1 MKFLPSFHNPKT
13 RGYST
18 YYAIVLVVVTGV
30 VILNTLQIIHQNI
43 IQNSMTFFEGYLSL
57 FMLVRNEKVGS
68 GFLKYITY
76 AKSFT
81 IS

>member
-30 VILNTLQIIHQNI
+30 VILNTFQVIHQNI
-43 IQNSMTFFEGYLSL
+43 IQNSMTFFEGYFSL
-57 FMLVRNEKVGS
+57 FMLIRNEKVGRE
-68 GFLKYITY
+68 FLKHVAYV
-76 AKSFT
+76 KSFT

>member
-18 YYAIVLVVVTGV
+18 YYAIVLVIVTGV
-30 VILNTLQIIHQNI
+30 IILNTFQVIHQNI
-43 IQNSMTFFEGYLSL
+43 IQISMTFFEGYFSL
-57 FMLVRNEKVGS
+57 FMLIRNEKVGS
-68 GFLKYITY
+68 GFLRHVTY
-76 AKSFT
+76 VKSFT